1 MELCEGVNQMKG
13 TCCGKPAAPFA
24 AHLVN
29 GDSGAGSQGSVGEL
43 AGGISMDL
51 EAQLA
56 AKDEQVAE
64 AHEQLAEQGA
74 ALAQLQAQLDSLKK

>member
-56 AKDEQVAE
+56 AMKDPLYAVDKNQITSYPSERAE
-64 AHEQLAEQGA
+64 L
-74 ALAQLQAQLDSLKK
+74 L